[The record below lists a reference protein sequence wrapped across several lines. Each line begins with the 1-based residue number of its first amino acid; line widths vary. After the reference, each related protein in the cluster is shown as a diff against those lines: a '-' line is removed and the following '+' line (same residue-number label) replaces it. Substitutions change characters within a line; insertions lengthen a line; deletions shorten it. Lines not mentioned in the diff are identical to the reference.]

1 MATTIQVAQAT
12 ETEQQAIDAFIADV
26 KAIIAARGETD
37 ATLEEMAARMRTL
50 IAHPA
55 VRASTH
61 TAVGN
66 AHTPDAARHKRV
78 PLYTDETG
86 LTLVRARFGPEA
98 LTPIHDHGT
107 WGIVGVYCGRDR
119 YQRWQRLDAGTDEG
133 EARLTMIDERVLE
146 PGDVAIIPPVPQD
159 IHAQGGEGEAT
170 DEFVLFG
177 KNAMNIRRLYF
188 DPTTNT
194 AHRQPA
200 RD

>member
-1 MATTIQVAQAT
+1 MTTPTTQAT

-26 KAIIAARGETD
+26 KAIIAAQGETE
-37 ATLEEMAARMRTL
+37 AALEEMAARMRVL

-55 VRASTH
+55 VHASTH
-61 TAVGN
+61 TVVGN
-66 AHTPDAARHKRV
+66 AHTPGSGGGKRA
-78 PLYTDETG
+78 PLYTDDTG

-107 WGIVGVYCGRDR
+107 WGIVGVYRGRDR

-133 EARLTMIDERVLE
+133 EARLALIDERVLE
-146 PGDVAIIPPVPQD
+146 PGDVAIIPPMPQD

-188 DPTTNT
+188 DPLTNT

-200 RD
+200 RN